1 MYTFL
6 TGVIKRRYIESLRA
20 KSKESRPLTGE
31 EIVAR
36 YFRYIDSKDLDGL
49 LDLFDYD
56 AVVYEPFSKVG
67 GGLHGRSAIEP
78 FLKVAMMANSE
89 LRRTVKI
96 EKTTKANNNNNNEIT
111 ALITF
116 EKGEKVKGRFA
127 FEFTENDSGEKRI
140 KSLHIEFL

>member
-1 MYTFL
+1 M
-6 TGVIKRRYIESLRA
+6 RA
-20 KSKESRPLTGE
+20 KSNESRPLTGD

-36 YFRYIDSKDLDGL
+36 YFRYTDNKDLDGI

-56 AVVYEPFSKVG
+56 AVVYEPFSKVE
-67 GGLHGRSAIEP
+67 GLHGKSAIEP

-96 EKTTKANNNNNNEIT
+96 EKTTKANNNEIT

-116 EKGEKVKGRFA
+116 EKGEKVKGRFT
-127 FEFTENDSGEKRI
+127 FEFTEDDSWEKRI

>member
-1 MYTFL
+1 
-6 TGVIKRRYIESLRA
+6 LRA

-31 EIVAR
+31 EIVVR
-36 YFRYIDSKDLDGL
+36 YFRYIDSKDIDSM

-56 AVVYEPFSKVG
+56 AIVYEPFSKVG
-67 GGLHGRSAIEP
+67 GLRGRSAIEP
-78 FLKVAMMANSE
+78 FLKVAMMANRE

-96 EKTTKANNNNNNEIT
+96 EKTKKANDNEIT

-116 EKGEKVKGRFA
+116 EKGEKVKGRFT
-127 FEFTENDSGEKRI
+127 FEFTEDDSGAKRI

>member
-1 MYTFL
+1 L
-6 TGVIKRRYIESLRA
+6 KA
-20 KSKESRPLTGE
+20 KAKESMPLSGE

-36 YFRYIDSKDLDGL
+36 YFKCMDSRDLEGM

-56 AVVYEPFSKVG
+56 AVVYEPFSKVE
-67 GGLHGRSAIEP
+67 GLYGKSAIEP

-89 LRRTVKI
+89 LQRKIKI
-96 EKTTKANNNNNNEIT
+96 EKTKNPNNNNSII

-116 EKGEKVKGRFA
+116 EKGKQIRGRFT
-127 FEFTENDSGEKRI
+127 FEFTDNENSKEKKI

>member
-1 MYTFL
+1 M
-6 TGVIKRRYIESLRA
+6 SLRA
-20 KSKESRPLTGE
+20 KGKESRPLIGE

-36 YFRYIDSKDLDGL
+36 YFRYTDNKDLDGI

-67 GGLHGRSAIEP
+67 GGLHGRSAIEQ
-78 FLKVAMMANSE
+78 FLKVAMMANRE

-96 EKTTKANNNNNNEIT
+96 EKTKRTNNNNNDEII

-116 EKGEKVKGRFA
+116 EKGEKVKGRFT
-127 FEFTENDSGEKRI
+127 FEFTDEGDSSREKKI

>member
-1 MYTFL
+1 M
-6 TGVIKRRYIESLRA
+6 RA
-20 KSKESRPLTGE
+20 KSKQTRPLAGE
-31 EIVAR
+31 EIVVR
-36 YFRYIDSKDLDGL
+36 YFRYIDSKDMDSM

-56 AVVYEPFSKVG
+56 AIVYEPFSKVG
-67 GGLHGRSAIEP
+67 GLRGRSAIEP

-96 EKTTKANNNNNNEIT
+96 EKTKKANDNEIT

-116 EKGEKVKGRFA
+116 EKGEKVKGRFT
-127 FEFTENDSGEKRI
+127 FEFTEDDSGEKRI